1 VNSHDPL
8 CPDALDQIGLDGHCS
23 FCDLISE
30 VRAHEQQRIADDLR
44 AMIKAILARHLTA
57 APGRVT
63 ADMVAAE
70 LAALI
75 SVVQMIEEGE
85 Q

>member
-1 VNSHDPL
+1 MNCHDPL
-8 CPDALDQIGLDGHCS
+8 CPDALDRIGRDAPCS
-23 FCDLISE
+23 SCDLIGE
-30 VRAHEQQRIADDLR
+30 VRAHEQQRITDDVR
-44 AMIKAILARHLTA
+44 AMLKALLARHLTA

-63 ADMVAAE
+63 ADMVAGE
-70 LAALI
+70 VAALM